1 LKDEITEAQQ
11 ALFQSGTDAGV
22 LAQQLFPGGVE
33 IPYAGLSVSEQLK
46 KTAAEINRGTETIY
60 EASFSSNG
68 IFVKADIL
76 HKGKN
81 GWQIYEV
88 KTSTSVKDVNIN
100 DVAIQYYVLNG
111 SGLAVSEV
119 FLVYINNQYV
129 KNGAIEVEKL
139 FTTEDLTDIV
149 FEKQG
154 FVESEAIRMRKMLA
168 GGLPEID
175 IGSHCSD
182 PYECDFH
189 GYCRQHI
196 PENSVFDLRGRGVNK
211 YELYKQGIVRLQDVP
226 KEMLPDH
233 QKIQVEGTLENK
245 NVINRDRIK
254 EFLDMLWYPMCFFDF
269 ETIYMVAVPMFD
281 GTQPYQ
287 PVPFQF
293 SLHFL
298 ENKDAELKHFEY
310 LALANSDPRRELVER
325 LLNKIPRDACVLAY
339 NMQYEAGILNYLK
352 EWFPEYAERID
363 AMITNLRDL
372 MIPFKNKDIYF
383 GEMKGSYSLKAV
395 LPALVP
401 GLKYDGMEI
410 SDGQMASSAWMKTWN
425 MDNPEE
431 IDKTRKALIEYCR
444 LDTLAM
450 VRILEKMRKL
460 CQ

>member
-1 LKDEITEAQQ
+1 
-11 ALFQSGTDAGV
+11 
-22 LAQQLFPGGVE
+22 
-33 IPYAGLSVSEQLK
+33 
-46 KTAAEINRGTETIY
+46 
-60 EASFSSNG
+60 
-68 IFVKADIL
+68 
-76 HKGKN
+76 
-81 GWQIYEV
+81 
-88 KTSTSVKDVNIN
+88 
-100 DVAIQYYVLNG
+100 
-111 SGLAVSEV
+111 
-119 FLVYINNQYV
+119 
-129 KNGAIEVEKL
+129 
-139 FTTEDLTDIV
+139 
-149 FEKQG
+149 
-154 FVESEAIRMRKMLA
+154 
-168 GGLPEID
+168 
-175 IGSHCSD
+175 
-182 PYECDFH
+182 
-189 GYCRQHI
+189 
-196 PENSVFDLRGRGVNK
+196 
-211 YELYKQGIVRLQDVP
+211 
-226 KEMLPDH
+226 MLPDH

-298 ENKDAELKHFEY
+298 ENTDAELKHFEY

-325 LLNKIPRDACVLAY
+325 LLKKIPRDACVLAY

-352 EWFPEYAERID
+352 EWFPEYAEQIN
-363 AMITNLRDL
+363 IVISNLRDL

-410 SDGQMASSAWMKTWN
+410 SDGQMASSAWMKTWK

-431 IDKTRKALIEYCR
+431 IDQTRKALIEYCR